1 MTAAIRAE
9 LFKLRST
16 RMYYGLLG
24 IGVGLTAL
32 IAAVLAG
39 QAGSSSLL
47 PSLATEVGQRDI
59 VTNTGFA
66 LLTATVFGALVSSG
80 EFRHRTVTDTYL
92 DQPDRVR
99 VMLAKIVAA
108 LAGGAVIGAAAAAV
122 ATVAGTLSAKGPVL
136 LSAGDFVRYAAG
148 SVLGA
153 ALLAAIGCVAGTLI
167 RSQVGAVITVFVW
180 CLAIEQILAGV
191 SRSAAVPAAA
201 RRDHDGRRR
210 RPGRHAA
217 AAERHPSAA
226 AGRDGR
232 PAGRRH
238 AGAGRRRRAH
248 GKPRY
253 LITTVVRRPTGANRR
268 NAHGG
273 AQRPACG
280 TRRGTQ
286 RRR

>member
-191 SRSAAVPAAA
+191 SRSAARFLPLLGAITMAGGDDRAAMPPLPNGIHPLPLAAMAGLLAAVMLVLAGAAA
-201 RRDHDGRRR
+201 HTVNRDI
-210 RPGRHAA
+210 
-217 AAERHPSAA
+217 S
-226 AGRDGR
+226 
-232 PAGRRH
+232 
-238 AGAGRRRRAH
+238 
-248 GKPRY
+248 
-253 LITTVVRRPTGANRR
+253 
-268 NAHGG
+268 
-273 AQRPACG
+273 
-280 TRRGTQ
+280 
-286 RRR
+286 